1 MMDTPRPDKVAI
13 MAKQVEIIERAFKDG
28 RLRRFS
34 GVAGKVVKSITAAH
48 DSDHPQVDIQF
59 EDGTALVITVEVV
72 PQIVGEWQEYVGM
85 DLEPVLDKK
94 VFE

>member
-1 MMDTPRPDKVAI
+1 
-13 MAKQVEIIERAFKDG
+13 MAKQVEIIERAFNDG
-28 RLRRFS
+28 RLRRCF
-34 GVAGKVVKSITAAH
+34 GVAGKIVKSITVAH
-48 DSDHPQVDIQF
+48 DGDHPQVDIRF
-59 EDGTALVITVEVV
+59 TDGTAFVITVEVV